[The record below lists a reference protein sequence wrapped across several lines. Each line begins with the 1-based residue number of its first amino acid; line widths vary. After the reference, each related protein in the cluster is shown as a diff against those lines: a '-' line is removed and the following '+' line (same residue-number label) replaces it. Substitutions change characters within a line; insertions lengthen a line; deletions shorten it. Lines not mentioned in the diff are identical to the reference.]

1 MNIVSQKDELIRN
14 INETSLK
21 AGELAFW
28 WLGQHSFILKIAG
41 KILYLDVF
49 LTDIPGRLVPP
60 LLTPEQIIHADLFFG
75 THDHADH
82 IDRPI
87 WPIFAETSPQA
98 SFVVPEFLKDS
109 LAKDLSIPDERFI
122 VLDDG
127 QTIEFEGLRI
137 SAIASAHEFLDRDE
151 KTGHY
156 PYLGFIIE
164 ADGLTVY
171 HAGDTCIYEG
181 MISKLSRWNFDL
193 MMLPIN
199 GRDAERLRANLI
211 GNMTFQEAVD
221 LAGTLKTRYVVPA
234 HYDMFNDNP
243 GDPKAFV
250 DYLGAKFPDV
260 QAIIPD
266 YGERVVLQR
275 KKK

>member
-1 MNIVSQKDELIRN
+1 MKIKAQKEELIRQVE
-14 INETSLK
+14 ETGLN

-41 KILYLDVF
+41 CILYLDAF

-60 LLTPEQIIHADLFFG
+60 LLTPDQITHADLFLG

-82 IDRPI
+82 IDREA
-87 WPIFAETSPQA
+87 WPVLAEASPKA
-98 SFVVPEFLKDS
+98 SFVVPELLKKS
-109 LAKDLSIPDERFI
+109 LAEDLNISSKRFI
-122 VLDDG
+122 GIDDG
-127 QTIEFEGLRI
+127 QTIQFDGLHI
-137 SAIASAHEFLDRDE
+137 SAIASAHEFLDRD
-151 KTGHY
+151 KVTGHY

-164 ADGLTVY
+164 ADGVTVY

-181 MISKLSRWNFDL
+181 MITKLQRWDFDL

-199 GRDAERLRANLI
+199 GRDAERLKANLI

-234 HYDMFNDNP
+234 HYDMFRDNP
-243 GDPKAFV
+243 GDPKAFA
-250 DYLGAKFPDV
+250 DYMGVKFPGV
-260 QAIIPD
+260 QALIPN
-266 YGERVVLQR
+266 YGERVILR
-275 KKK
+275 K